1 MKHKYLREIF
11 SEDRLPFPYYEEDYH
26 DFDDRDTFNMD
37 YTIVLWMYQCLRFFQ
52 DEASKIVNFD
62 FHKVEIDGIEL
73 TQRQCIDRM
82 VEDCKKILYDD
93 SAFENYKDE
102 NEYIINVVDPAVD
115 DLFMVFSKVYRHMW
129 W

>member
-1 MKHKYLREIF
+1 MKHKYLLELF
-11 SEDRLPFPYYEEDYH
+11 PDGKLPFPYCEEDYP

-37 YTIVLWMYQCLRFFQ
+37 GIIIMWMYQCLRFFQ

-62 FHKVEIDGIEL
+62 FHKFEIDGVEL

-82 VEDCKKILYDD
+82 VQDCKIILYDD
-93 SAFENYKDE
+93 GAFEDYKEE
-102 NEYIINVVDPAVD
+102 NDYITNVVDPAIN
-115 DLFMVFSKVYRHMW
+115 DLFMVFSKVYWAMW